1 MNTESKIAFL
11 KQYGVDATTCIENMM
26 GIETYDEIMNDFYES
41 LPEELAK
48 IDNYKNIGDMPNYA
62 ILVHAM
68 KSNARSFGFMKLGE
82 IAYAHEMASKA
93 NDTNYVN
100 EHYGE
105 FLNAVKEVQDIISKY
120 KAL

>member
-1 MNTESKIAFL
+1 MNKDAKIAFL
-11 KQYGVDATTCIENMM
+11 EECGVECSTAIENMM

-41 LPEELAK
+41 LPEELSK
-48 IDNYKNIGDMPNYA
+48 IDNYKNMGDMPNYA

-82 IAYAHEMASKA
+82 IAYAHEMASKS
-93 NDTNYVN
+93 NDVNYVN

-105 FLNAVKEVQDIISKY
+105 FLNAVKEVQNIISKY

>member
-1 MNTESKIAFL
+1 MNTDGKIAFL
-11 KQYGVDATTCIENMM
+11 EEYGVEASTAIENMM

-41 LPEELAK
+41 LPDELSK
-48 IDNYKNIGDMPNYA
+48 IDNYKNMGDMPNYA

-82 IAYAHEMASKA
+82 IAYSHEMASKA
-93 NDTNYVN
+93 NDVNYVN